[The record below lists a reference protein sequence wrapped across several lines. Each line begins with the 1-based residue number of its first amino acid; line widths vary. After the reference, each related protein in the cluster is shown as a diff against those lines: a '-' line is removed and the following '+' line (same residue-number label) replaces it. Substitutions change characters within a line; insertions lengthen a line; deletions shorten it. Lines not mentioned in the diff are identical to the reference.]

1 MFGLNTEIA
10 LPLMRAFSFEYSREA
25 LIPLA
30 AVAITMLAVSIVIAK
45 LRWRRHG
52 KILLQAT
59 YFTSILLTGMYF
71 YNWPIAQ
78 FGEIITVCLILIP
91 VIVVFV
97 NFVLF
102 NKYFKV
108 RK

>member
-1 MFGLNTEIA
+1 M
-10 LPLMRAFSFEYSREA
+10 PAFAFAQSREV
-25 LIPLA
+25 LIPIA
-30 AVAITMLAVSIVIAK
+30 AIGITMLGVSFIIAK

-78 FGEIITVCLILIP
+78 FGNIITACLILIP
-91 VIVVFV
+91 IIVVFV
-97 NFVLF
+97 NFILF
-102 NKYFKV
+102 NKYFKIE
-108 RK
+108 K